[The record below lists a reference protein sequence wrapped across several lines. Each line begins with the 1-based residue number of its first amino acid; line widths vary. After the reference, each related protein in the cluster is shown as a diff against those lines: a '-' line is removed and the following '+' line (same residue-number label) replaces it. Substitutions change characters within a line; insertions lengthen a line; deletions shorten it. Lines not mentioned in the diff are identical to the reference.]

1 MKTLINAVK
10 RRAQVSAS
18 ELANAGKAVAA
29 GSTLALASG
38 AHAAGFTLDTTDIV
52 ATITGG
58 VTVVAAIGTAVIS
71 LVVVIRLFKWVQRV
85 L

>member
-1 MKTLINAVK
+1 MKTLFNAVK
-10 RRAQVSAS
+10 RRAQASAS
-18 ELANAGKAVAA
+18 ELATAGKAVAA

-52 ATITGG
+52 ATITAG
-58 VTVVAAIGTAVIS
+58 VTVVASIGTAVIS

>member
-1 MKTLINAVK
+1 MKTIINAVK
-10 RRAQVSAS
+10 RRAQASAS
-18 ELANAGKAVAA
+18 ELATAGKAVAV

-38 AHAAGFTLDTTDIV
+38 VHAAGFTLDTTDIV
-52 ATITGG
+52 AVITGG

-71 LVVVIRLFKWVQRV
+71 LTVVIKMFKWVQRV